1 MNNQY
6 ISIIGADPSISNFGL
21 VFGLYD
27 LKAKKFYPYECVV
40 LHPDWDGSVVDGAK
54 VRCDQYNPNKKKRKS
69 IVYFEETKSLARK
82 VEKFFRT
89 HPADLVCLEVPSGGK
104 GLYAID
110 KLFMA
115 SGMSC
120 ALLAEHKDTEVI
132 PLTPS
137 EVKKG
142 ACGENGGN
150 ACKERIMY
158 WAFRRYPSIHWEVA
172 PTKDLDG
179 LEYDS
184 PVGNQKAESF
194 NEHIADCLACIHA
207 GLKSRHF
214 DAWLKRKEK
223 TGFRIPDE
231 YALKDFERVDRIDT
245 QRPADCTLKFG
256 KDSFNRRWGGNPLSA
271 GKLWIVELDKKL
283 PARKDPFE
291 WDTSN
296 LKALILAG
304 KKGYTAEVI
313 RKEFERYWKRSVLFS
328 DSFLVKM
335 CLSDYYPLLLERVG
349 VGIEKKKRG
358 RKPSK
363 PRNSN
368 GEHSYIRILKAIGLY
383 DPESLSIPEI
393 ENLSNEKIKLGE
405 IQKKKKEIYD
415 FVCREI
421 ANFWDINEI
430 RRRKKNIDSADDGR
444 SQIDWRAF
452 YFCEHFLLDS
462 KLKDLET
469 LSSLEN
475 QTKKKTEG
483 KESDGAKEP

>member
-1 MNNQY
+1 M
-6 ISIIGADPSISNFGL
+6 
-21 VFGLYD
+21 
-27 LKAKKFYPYECVV
+27 
-40 LHPDWDGSVVDGAK
+40 
-54 VRCDQYNPNKKKRKS
+54 
-69 IVYFEETKSLARK
+69 
-82 VEKFFRT
+82 
-89 HPADLVCLEVPSGGK
+89 
-104 GLYAID
+104 
-110 KLFMA
+110 
-115 SGMSC
+115 
-120 ALLAEHKDTEVI
+120 
-132 PLTPS
+132 
-137 EVKKG
+137 
-142 ACGENGGN
+142 
-150 ACKERIMY
+150 
-158 WAFRRYPSIHWEVA
+158 
-172 PTKDLDG
+172 
-179 LEYDS
+179 
-184 PVGNQKAESF
+184 
-194 NEHIADCLACIHA
+194 
-207 GLKSRHF
+207 
-214 DAWLKRKEK
+214 
-223 TGFRIPDE
+223 
-231 YALKDFERVDRIDT
+231 
-245 QRPADCTLKFG
+245 
-256 KDSFNRRWGGNPLSA
+256 
-271 GKLWIVELDKKL
+271 
-283 PARKDPFE
+283 
-291 WDTSN
+291 
-296 LKALILAG
+296 
-304 KKGYTAEVI
+304 
-313 RKEFERYWKRSVLFS
+313 FS

-393 ENLSNEKIKLGE
+393 ENISNEKIKLGE

-483 KESDGAKEP
+483 KEWDGAKEP